1 MVNYRCWHLHPIDLA
16 MWSLVVS
23 HVSIEPDVDGVV
35 MLVVVEPR
43 ALESPTPLIFQL
55 NNHLKKIEVCK
66 SKLK

>member
-1 MVNYRCWHLHPIDLA
+1 

-43 ALESPTPLIFQL
+43 ALESPTPLIFRL
-55 NNHLKKIEVCK
+55 NNHLRKIEVCK